1 MVKLDRKRE
10 GRKMSKKRTVYS
22 AEFKTR
28 LVLEVLRE
36 EKTLNEI
43 ASANN
48 INPKNLQNWKK
59 IFLENAEVAMEPAK
73 AVKEYK
79 DEVAKLQVEV
89 DDYAKIVG
97 QLTKENN
104 WMQGKLSSLDSSYKK
119 ELIDRDEN
127 KILSVVKQCNLINYN
142 RSNLFYTPML
152 NPTKDAIKKHIVK
165 VFEEI
170 PSYGYMKVYHQL
182 LEDGYSVSPNT
193 VLAYRKELGLQAILA
208 VRPPNTSWA
217 DKQHPKY
224 SYKLRG
230 LDIVRANQV
239 WSTDITYIKIKGGMV
254 YLAAVIDWY
263 SKAVLSWRISNT
275 MDTDLVMG
283 VLNEALSLY
292 GKPEIF
298 NTDQGSQYTSHIHTQ
313 TLKDN
318 GITIS
323 MDGKGRATDNICI
336 ERFWRSAKVEKIYL
350 NEYDRVS
357 VLKSDISDY
366 MEFYNY
372 RRFHETLKYKKPM
385 NVYFD
390 SLKINDEMFD
400 IQQKSVA

>member
-1 MVKLDRKRE
+1 MS
-10 GRKMSKKRTVYS
+10 RKMTKFSTQL
-22 AEFKTR
+22 KTR
-28 LVLEVLRE
+28 LVLEVIRE

-59 IFLENAEVAMEPAK
+59 LFLENAEVAMEPAK

-79 DEVAKLQVEV
+79 DEVAKLKVKVGE
-89 DDYAKIVG
+89 YAKKVG
-97 QLTKENN
+97 ELTLEKD
-104 WMQGKLSSLDSSYKK
+104 WAVGKLQSLDSSYKK
-119 ELIDRDEN
+119 ELIDRDDD
-127 KILSVVKQCNLINYN
+127 KVLSVVKQCSLINYN
-142 RSNLFYTPML
+142 RSNLFYAPMV
-152 NPTKDAIKKHIVK
+152 NQAKDAIKKHIEK

-182 LEDGYSVSPNT
+182 LEDGFSISPNT
-193 VLAYRKELGLQAILA
+193 VLAYRKKLGLQAVLA

-254 YLAAVIDWY
+254 YMAAVIDWY

-283 VLNEALSLY
+283 VLNEALALY

-298 NTDQGSQYTSHIHTQ
+298 NTDQGSQYTSYIHTQ

-350 NEYDRVS
+350 NEYERVS
-357 VLKSDISDY
+357 VLKSDVSDY

-385 NVYFD
+385 NVYYD
-390 SLKINDEMFD
+390 SLKINEESYT
-400 IQQKSVA
+400 KSSENVA